1 MDTTIERT
9 LGEAVLSSSSHA
21 GLRSDMTLQQLI
33 MPLVIQGSITGQDGF
48 LTSVDTVSLSHHT
61 CMSLTQQPHCHF
73 ATIVDS

>member
-48 LTSVDTVSLSHHT
+48 LTSVDTSLSHHT
-61 CMSLTQQPHCHF
+61 CVSLTQQPHCHF
-73 ATIVDS
+73 ATIVDN